1 MTPNPTDLNPSD
13 REHFE
18 LFGHNIATVA
28 SALHDDVS
36 EVTIEYMRGGS
47 YNRVTGVNITSE
59 RRRTNL
65 EWFVSTFGSYLPTQL
80 TEMLKAPKDTGIS
93 YIVRIPRFIN
103 KETMNIMARD
113 VAILKTVGALVQLP
127 VPRVVRYDL
136 TFQNAIGKPYMIQ
149 TRLPGKNFST
159 LMKDDSL
166 NTEQLL
172 SIAEQVSQLAPII
185 AAVEGPGG
193 NISLSALSSDSKD
206 LHVESLH
213 LQHEELGDRNFNLA
227 EHPQDTFEH
236 LIETCRRW
244 SEDCTEDGQSFNE
257 IWLNFGII
265 IKSLNTRGFLNGPCV
280 LAHRDL
286 MPYNL
291 LAEIRNDTQVQITGV
306 IDWDSATMA
315 PEFVAYKAP
324 FWLWTEDHVDS
335 DFADTEECANIV
347 PVTEDAKMIKQVF
360 MENASEKYKHF
371 AFAPEAILARR
382 MYVIL
387 KEGIP
392 KDWHIEEAWKIVSEW
407 HALHPEDGIT
417 PPEEDSDCQLYED

>member
-13 REHFE
+13 SEHFE
-18 LFGHNIATVA
+18 LFGHQIATVA
-28 SALHDDVS
+28 SALHEDVS
-36 EVTIEYMRGGS
+36 EVTIEYMSGGS
-47 YNRVTGVNITSE
+47 YNRVTGVSIAPGH
-59 RRRTNL
+59 RRTKL
-65 EWFVSTFGSYLPTQL
+65 EWVFSTLSSYLPTRLLQMFK
-80 TEMLKAPKDTGIS
+80 TPEDTGIS
-93 YIVRIPRFIN
+93 YVVRIPRFIN
-103 KETMNIMARD
+103 KNTMDTMARD
-113 VAILKTVGALVQLP
+113 IAILKTVGALVQLP
-127 VPRVVRYDL
+127 IPRVVGYDL
-136 TFQNAIGKPYMIQ
+136 TFQNTIGKPYMIQ
-149 TRLPGKNFST
+149 NRLPGKNLSSLT
-159 LMKDDSL
+159 KDVPL
-166 NTEQLL
+166 NLEQLKCV
-172 SIAEQVSQLAPII
+172 AEQVSQLAPII

-193 NISLSALSSDSKD
+193 NISPSALSSDAKS
-206 LHVESLH
+206 LQVESLH
-213 LQHEELGDRNFNLA
+213 LQHEELGDRAFDLSK
-227 EHPQDTFEH
+227 HPQDTFEH

-244 SEDCTEDGQSFNE
+244 SEYCTEDGLPFNE
-257 IWLNFGII
+257 IWYNFGII

-291 LAEIRNDTQVQITGV
+291 LAEVRNDTQVQITGV

-324 FWLWTEDHVDS
+324 YWLWTEEHVDS
-335 DFADTEECANIV
+335 DYADTEECANIV
-347 PVTEDAKMIKQVF
+347 PVTEDAKILKQVF
-360 MENASEKYKHF
+360 MDNASEKYKRF

-417 PPEEDSDCQLYED
+417 PPEEDPDCQLYEG